1 MTDIFTHHSALVAS
15 TMRQMYTKEEIRSL
29 FLVFWNLKGVKGIA
43 KESLREII
51 SEEKNLHPNQVN
63 KASAAQK
70 AEWCEQLLEHAEMG
84 GLLANIFWN
93 VYATERAR
101 STAAL
106 IRAKEGAPLTFE
118 GFMKAGGLN
127 RRDALL
133 FLLLFLPSDLVPV
146 APSIHLVDQGLKLN
160 GIMPPEPIVPENL
173 WN

>member
-1 MTDIFTHHSALVAS
+1 MP
-15 TMRQMYTKEEIRSL
+15 K
-29 FLVFWNLKGVKGIA
+29 WGVCW
-43 KESLREII
+43 LTY
-51 SEEKNLHPNQVN
+51 
-63 KASAAQK
+63 
-70 AEWCEQLLEHAEMG
+70 
-84 GLLANIFWN
+84 FWN
-93 VYATERAR
+93 VYPTERAR

-160 GIMPPEPIVPENL
+160 GIMPPEPIVPEKL
-173 WN
+173 VELSHAMIPVRPGEDF